1 MKATQVAVV
10 TPTSRERLS
19 AARPGLLLVA
29 FTMIILVAIALFPR
43 GGYDDAPVGI
53 RNKGT
58 DGARALA
65 QVLRDHGVSVR
76 EVSVSQAASVDDNT
90 TLVVIFP
97 SRMSNEVATA
107 LETRANVVYVGLEEA
122 YGSFAPYM
130 DGLRATRTWKSSRTT
145 GANCSSQAAQKAHS
159 LTTSDYV
166 VSGTSSQWELCFPV
180 DDSSYA
186 YAERF
191 EPGRFRALIPDSVRL
206 RNRGITNEGNAALA
220 INAIGRTPKVAWYS
234 PTESDKLTDVD
245 QNIAQSPY
253 IAPAFLIVI
262 GAGLL
267 AAAARGRRLGPLT
280 PERLPVEVPASE
292 TLIGKASLMRSR
304 RAYDHAARA
313 LRSAAASRIA
323 TSLGVA
329 HTSDR
334 ETLIGAIERQGLP
347 ASRST
352 ALLWGPPPTSEAELV
367 RLANDLDSLEKEI
380 RHD

>member
-1 MKATQVAVV
+1 MKATQIAVV
-10 TPTSRERLS
+10 TPTSRERFS

-29 FTMIILVAIALFPR
+29 FTMIILVAIALFPKA
-43 GGYDDAPVGI
+43 GYDDAPVGI
-53 RNKGT
+53 RNKGV

-130 DGLRATRTWKSSRTT
+130 DGLRGTRTWKSSRTT

-166 VSGTSSQWELCFPV
+166 VSGTSSQWELCFPI

-186 YAERF
+186 YAERS

-206 RNRGITNEGNAALA
+206 RNRSITDEGNAALA

-253 IAPAFLIVI
+253 IAPAFLMMI

-292 TLIGKASLMRSR
+292 TLIGKARLMRSR

-313 LRSAAASRIA
+313 LRSAAA
-323 TSLGVA
+323 
-329 HTSDR
+329 
-334 ETLIGAIERQGLP
+334 
-347 ASRST
+347 
-352 ALLWGPPPTSEAELV
+352 
-367 RLANDLDSLEKEI
+367 
-380 RHD
+380 

>member
-53 RNKGT
+53 RNKGA

-206 RNRGITNEGNAALA
+206 RNRGITDEGNAALA

-267 AAAARGRRLGPLT
+267 AAAARGRR
-280 PERLPVEVPASE
+280 
-292 TLIGKASLMRSR
+292 
-304 RAYDHAARA
+304 
-313 LRSAAASRIA
+313 
-323 TSLGVA
+323 
-329 HTSDR
+329 
-334 ETLIGAIERQGLP
+334 
-347 ASRST
+347 
-352 ALLWGPPPTSEAELV
+352 
-367 RLANDLDSLEKEI
+367 
-380 RHD
+380 

>member
-10 TPTSRERLS
+10 TPTSRERFS

-29 FTMIILVAIALFPR
+29 FTMIILVAIALFPKA
-43 GGYDDAPVGI
+43 GYDDAPVGI
-53 RNKGT
+53 RNKGV

-130 DGLRATRTWKSSRTT
+130 DGLRGTRTWKSSRTT

-166 VSGTSSQWELCFPV
+166 VSGTSSQWELCFPI

-186 YAERF
+186 YAERS
-191 EPGRFRALIPDSVRL
+191 EPGRFRALIPDPYACATVASRTRETRPSPSTRSAGPQRL
-206 RNRGITNEGNAALA
+206 RGTRP
-220 INAIGRTPKVAWYS
+220 RS
-234 PTESDKLTDVD
+234 PTS
-245 QNIAQSPY
+245 
-253 IAPAFLIVI
+253 
-262 GAGLL
+262 
-267 AAAARGRRLGPLT
+267 
-280 PERLPVEVPASE
+280 
-292 TLIGKASLMRSR
+292 
-304 RAYDHAARA
+304 
-313 LRSAAASRIA
+313 
-323 TSLGVA
+323 
-329 HTSDR
+329 
-334 ETLIGAIERQGLP
+334 
-347 ASRST
+347 
-352 ALLWGPPPTSEAELV
+352 
-367 RLANDLDSLEKEI
+367 
-380 RHD
+380 